1 MKLTNEKLEMM
12 LEIQEAFEDKVTSII
27 KEKYEIEQGKA
38 LRFDEMKDITYENNT
53 VEAVLIFYRNCSCCP
68 DDEETYT
75 FPKEWLFSETWQEGY
90 REELIRKKEKIQKQ
104 KEETERK
111 RQEAK
116 ENQEKAQ
123 YEALKEKFDL
133 TKKQKKFL
141 IVFYNRFANQTQ
153 TAKIE
158 AENAFRAGR
167 TFYRKHNRKA
177 YHACIE
183 LIEEI

>member
-1 MKLTNEKLEMM
+1 MKLTNENLQMM
-12 LEIQEAFEDKVTSII
+12 LELQEAFEDKVASII

-38 LRFDEMKDITYENNT
+38 LRFDEMKDITYEHDT
-53 VEAVLIFYRNCSCCP
+53 VEAILVFYRNCSCCP

-75 FPKEWLFSETWQEGY
+75 FPKEWLFDSSWQESY
-90 REELIRKKEKIQKQ
+90 REELTRKKEKIQQQ

-111 RQEAK
+111 QQETK
-116 ENQEKAQ
+116 EKKEKEQ
-123 YEALKEKFDL
+123 YEALKEKFDA

-153 TAKIE
+153 TVKIE

-167 TFYRKHNRKA
+167 NFYRKHNRKA